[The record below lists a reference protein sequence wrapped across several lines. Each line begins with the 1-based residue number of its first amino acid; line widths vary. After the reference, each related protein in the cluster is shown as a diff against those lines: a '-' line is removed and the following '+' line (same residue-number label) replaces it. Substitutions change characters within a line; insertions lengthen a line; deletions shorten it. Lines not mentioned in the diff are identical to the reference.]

1 MEPRAAQSGIL
12 FTAVGLTDFDPPRVI
27 ASPRYMNRILSN
39 VIGNAIK
46 YNKPGG
52 AVGFAPPGAESAGV
66 RRGDNDVFGHIIQ
79 VLCKIFY
86 AFLNA
91 IIPFPEAKVVY

>member
-1 MEPRAAQSGIL
+1 MSGIL

-46 YNKPGG
+46 SQQ
-52 AVGFAPPGAESAGV
+52 AR
-66 RRGDNDVFGHIIQ
+66 RRGRLGREDRRSDGGQGDLRIS
-79 VLCKIFY
+79 
-86 AFLNA
+86 A
-91 IIPFPEAKVVY
+91 